1 MQTIK
6 RNIFSV
12 LVLGLAGV
20 MAVNTSGH
28 SVWGRARVVSVCTVG
43 WPGSHALRTLA
54 CGLPILVPLV
64 LGSLTDSER
73 GCVSWHISLL
83 RVVLVALL
91 LCAPFSVLLNLWNT
105 CVLPGCPWPRIPSC
119 LGRDWI
125 DARR

>member
-43 WPGSHALRTLA
+43 WPGSHALRTSA
-54 CGLPILVPLV
+54 CGLPILLPLLSGPFDRLRV
-64 LGSLTDSER
+64 WVRQLADPFAESCPCGPPALR
-73 GCVSWHISLL
+73 PLL
-83 RVVLVALL
+83 RVAEPVEHMRPVRLPLVPDSLMFGTEL
-91 LCAPFSVLLNLWNT
+91 DW
-105 CVLPGCPWPRIPSC
+105 CP
-119 LGRDWI
+119 
-125 DARR
+125 